1 MKAHKL
7 KSGSWNVRIM
17 IAGQSYSFTDKSR
30 KEAMRQAAIFAA
42 ECHENIEN
50 PPLCKCLE
58 DFIEDHRVTLSPS
71 TIRSYGGIARTIRKR
86 NPAIANKR
94 LVAVSDKDVQTI
106 IRPLKTPKTQRNYVN
121 FIQVATGKKFS
132 VRYKTKKPKEI
143 AVPTD
148 LEVLGMLE
156 VFKDTEMEVPI
167 MLGAYGGLRRGEISA
182 LTIQDVNGDYIT
194 IDKDM
199 ILNDDRE
206 WVIKPPKTATSNR
219 TILLPHIV
227 TERIRAKGY
236 VTSLKPN
243 EISNRMRRKMHA
255 LSVEPAYSFHS
266 LRHYSASYLHAQG
279 IPDAY
284 IMARGGWA
292 SPSVMRKVYRHAL
305 SDKAKEMEEK
315 AVSAFQIPCQ
325 NPCQN

>member
-1 MKAHKL
+1 MKARKL
-7 KSGSWNVRIM
+7 KSGAWNVRITVG
-17 IAGQSYSFTDKSR
+17 GQTYSFTDPDR
-30 KEAMRQAAIFAA
+30 RQVMRIASAFAA
-42 ECHENIEN
+42 ECRENIAN
-50 PPLCKCLE
+50 PPLHTCLE
-58 DFIEDHRVTLSPS
+58 DFIEEHREMLSPS
-71 TIRSYGGIARTIRKR
+71 TIRSYAGIARTIKRR
-86 NPAIANKR
+86 NPTVANKR
-94 LVAVSDKDVQTI
+94 LVAISDKDVQAI

-132 VRYKTKKPKEI
+132 VKYKQKKPKEI

-182 LTIQDVNGDYIT
+182 LTIQDVDGDYIT

-219 TILLPHIV
+219 TILLPHMV

-236 VTSLKPN
+236 VTTLKPN

-255 LSVEPAYSFHS
+255 LCVEPAYSFHS
-266 LRHYSASYLHAQG
+266 LRHYSASYLHAKG

-305 SDKAKEMEEK
+305 SDKAREMEEK
-315 AVSAFQIPCQ
+315 AVSAFQIPFQ
-325 NPCQN
+325 D